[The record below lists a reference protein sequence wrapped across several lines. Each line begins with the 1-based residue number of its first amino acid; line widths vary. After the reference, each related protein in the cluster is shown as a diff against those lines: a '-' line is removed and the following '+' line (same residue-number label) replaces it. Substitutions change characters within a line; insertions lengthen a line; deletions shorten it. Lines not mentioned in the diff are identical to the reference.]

1 MRFFG
6 FALFLAVNAFT
17 IWGSFMPLL
26 TTGSQTGQNLNVL
39 FISLSLTF
47 SATFFAV
54 ALLSAWVT
62 PGFNLL
68 LAVISGVALF
78 GGTVSLV
85 SVDVVN
91 LAFAGMLLGLGSAGF
106 YLLWE
111 GVLTAT
117 SSTSAEI
124 NLMVAS
130 AIFPLIYL
138 VLSVLPEPA
147 IRYAVLATIVA
158 GTLFL
163 LLGIVRSTRI
173 ASCVEHGHGGLSW
186 RPRVLEL
193 WRPILCVA
201 SLGFVSGVLRSSA
214 VADQAT
220 GALVND
226 ISMAGVIASALM
238 LLFLWHVFDVRF
250 DLIKFYQVI
259 FPIVATGFL
268 FLPLLGQ
275 PYHYMFAGFVYF
287 LFSLV
292 SMLMMLTCADIAR
305 MRHVR
310 SSSIYGIFAG
320 CVYLASGIGSVV
332 GTATASAEGFG
343 FAQTAM
349 LALFVVYLLSIVF
362 VTSRDKHRNPEA
374 IVVEIPHPRDIL
386 SEQCVEFSRRCSLS
400 PRETEVAE
408 LIIRGRDVPHIA
420 EELFI
425 SENTVRSHYKH
436 IYQKARIHNKQ
447 ELLSEVDRIKIE

>member
-26 TTGSQTGQNLNVL
+26 TEGLQTGQNLNVL
-39 FISLSLTF
+39 FISLSLAF
-47 SATFFAV
+47 SVTFFAV

-62 PGFNLL
+62 PRFDRL
-68 LAVISGVALF
+68 LAVISGAALF
-78 GGTVSLV
+78 GGTISLV
-85 SVDVVN
+85 STDVLD
-91 LAFAGMLLGLGSAGF
+91 LALAGMLLGLGSAGF

-111 GVLTAT
+111 AVFTAT
-117 SSTSAEI
+117 SSSLAEI

-130 AIFPLIYL
+130 ALFPLVYL
-138 VLSVLPEPA
+138 LLSALPESVTH
-147 IRYAVLATIVA
+147 YAVLATIVA
-158 GTLFL
+158 GTLL
-163 LLGIVRSTRI
+163 LLGIARPALV
-173 ASCVEHGHGGLSW
+173 ASPARRGDRGPSW
-186 RPRVLEL
+186 PSRVAEL
-193 WRPILCVA
+193 WRPVLCVA

-226 ISMAGVIASALM
+226 ISMAGVIASALI
-238 LLFLWHVFDVRF
+238 LLFLWHVLDVRF

-259 FPIVATGFL
+259 FPVVATGFL

-275 PYHYMFAGFVYF
+275 SYHYLFTGVVYF

-292 SMLMMLTCADIAR
+292 SMLMMLTCADVAR
-305 MRHVR
+305 TGHVR
-310 SSSIYGIFAG
+310 SSSVYGIFAG

-332 GTATASAEGFG
+332 GAATAFTEGFG

-362 VTSRDKHRNPEA
+362 VTSRDRRRNPET
-374 IVVEIPHPRDIL
+374 IVVELSQPRDIL
-386 SEQCVEFSRRCSLS
+386 SERCAEFSRRSGLS

-408 LIIRGRDVPHIA
+408 LIVRGRDVPHIA

-436 IYQKARIHNKQ
+436 IYRKARVHNKQ
-447 ELLSEVDRIKIE
+447 ELLSEVERIEVE